1 MSDFH
6 HVRHVK
12 EQSKSRKV
20 LWFTLILT
28 AIFAIVEIIGG
39 FISNSLALLS
49 DAGHMISDVLAVSLS
64 LIAIKMATRPSN
76 ARYTFGYLRFE
87 MIASFL
93 NGLTLCIISIWIF
106 IEGFRRIFQPEPID
120 LPIMLTVAGIGLIV
134 NLALTLALSHSI
146 KNENNLNVRSALW
159 HFIGDLLSS
168 IGVIVSALLIWWT
181 SFTWFDPLISLFIGI
196 IIFIGGARIT
206 KEAYLVLMES
216 VPAQFNLEEIRSD
229 LLSIRGIKDV
239 HEMHLWSISTDHH
252 SLTAHIFIDDSNENF
267 DVITAINELLQQ
279 KYGIEHSTI
288 QSEHIDIHPH
298 GDYGKQH

>member
-1 MSDFH
+1 M
-6 HVRHVK
+6 V
-12 EQSKSRKV
+12 
-20 LWFTLILT
+20 
-28 AIFAIVEIIGG
+28 
-39 FISNSLALLS
+39 
-49 DAGHMISDVLAVSLS
+49 SDVLAVSLS
-64 LIAIKMATRPSN
+64 LIAISMATRPSN
-76 ARYTFGYLRFE
+76 SRYTFGYLRFE

-93 NGLTLCIISIWIF
+93 NGLALCLISIWIF
-106 IEGFRRIFQPEPID
+106 IEGMRRIYRPEPID

-134 NLALTLALSHSI
+134 NLALTLALSRSI

-181 SFTWFDPLISLFIGI
+181 SFTWFDPLISLLIGI

-216 VPAQFNLEEIRSD
+216 VPAHFNLEEIRSD
-229 LLSIRGIKDV
+229 LLAIQGIKDV
-239 HEMHLWSISTDHH
+239 HEMHLWCISTDHY

-267 DVITAINELLQQ
+267 EIITAINELLQQ

-298 GDYGKQH
+298 GDYGQLH